1 MARDS
6 NTTLRYANPSYIRRG
21 RTAFYGSLDGGD
33 LVLPIEAVQPS
44 IFQNVA
50 PFYER
55 SLTLSPR
62 ELKKPTNR
70 RRVVRERAGNAVRR
84 KAPQTEGQGRRLD
97 IVA

>member
-6 NTTLRYANPSYIRRG
+6 NTTLRYGNPSYIRRG
-21 RTAFYGSLDGGD
+21 RTVFYGSVGGGD
-33 LVLPIEAVQPS
+33 LVLPVEAVQPS

-50 PFYER
+50 PFSER
-55 SLTLSPR
+55 SLTTSPR

-70 RRVVRERAGNAVRR
+70 RRVVRERAGNAARR
-84 KAPQTEGQGRRLD
+84 KAPRAAGQGRRLD